1 MAWAPVTTFGSI
13 TSCGHIVVRG
23 SFTVLTGGFFPVARW
38 FDKLATATP
47 SIIIGPG
54 NIRVWVNNIPV
65 SRVFDLTT
73 PHIEHPTFNPIVSTF
88 SPRVWV

>member
-1 MAWAPVTTFGSI
+1 MAWGPVTTFGSLAG
-13 TSCGHIVVRG
+13 CGHVVVRG

-38 FDKLATATP
+38 FDKLNAP

-54 NIRVWVNNIPV
+54 NVRVWVNSIPV
-65 SRVFDLTT
+65 SRVLDLTT
-73 PHIEHPTFNPIVSTF
+73 PHPDHPIFSPIVSTF